1 MRIAS
6 TQQVVPPSVTQ
17 RPARA
22 TSHQLSLLLALTVA
36 CVGCNKDPTSRDP
49 VETRTYRMGF
59 SAIPPTTN
67 QATAVASLDMWS
79 RRADAAIMHI
89 DVQWAAMLAGN
100 SATTAARA
108 NALDLANYYRARNL
122 PIVLMLDVTNGL
134 ARNQEAPELVAAG
147 RSITEPAIQQLYRD
161 YVVAI
166 VDVVRPTHI
175 GLAAET
181 NLIRAAAPRAVY
193 EALVK
198 MTNAAASDLR
208 VRGVTTPLYVSVQVE
223 TAWGR
228 LAGSGAGPYVGIDDD
243 LRDFPFIGALGLS
256 SYPYLGGFA
265 TPEDIPTDYYS
276 RIPGT
281 RSLPLMVVEGG
292 WTSGSVGTL
301 QSSPQLQARYIHR
314 QSELLDAAKAVGVFQ
329 LTFTDLDIASIP
341 QPPGSILPL
350 FAALGMV
357 NTQLEPK
364 PALAVWDSI
373 YARRLR

>member
-1 MRIAS
+1 MTSRVLRAVAPS
-6 TQQVVPPSVTQ
+6 GTQW
-17 RPARA
+17 PARA
-22 TSHQLSLLLALTVA
+22 AGTRLLVALILVCAA
-36 CVGCNKDPTSRDP
+36 CDKDPTSGVP
-49 VETRTYRMGF
+49 VETRSYRMGF

-79 RRADAAIMHI
+79 RRADAAIMHV

-100 SATTAARA
+100 SAATAARA
-108 NALDLANYYRARNL
+108 NALDLANYYRAHNL

-161 YVVAI
+161 YVLAI

-193 EALVK
+193 DAVVK
-198 MTNAAASDLR
+198 MTNAAGSDLR
-208 VRGVTTPLYVSVQVE
+208 ARGGTTPLYVSVQVE

-228 LAGSGAGPYVGIDDD
+228 LAGSGAGSYVGIDDD
-243 LRDFPFIGALGLS
+243 LRDFPFISALGLS
-256 SYPYLGGFA
+256 SYPYLAGFA

-276 RIPGT
+276 RIPGA

-314 QSELLDAAKAVGVFQ
+314 QSELLGAAKAVAVFQ

-357 NTQLEPK
+357 DIQLKPK
-364 PALAVWDSI
+364 PALAVWDSL
-373 YARRLR
+373 YARRLQ

>member
-1 MRIAS
+1 M
-6 TQQVVPPSVTQ
+6 
-17 RPARA
+17 
-22 TSHQLSLLLALTVA
+22 
-36 CVGCNKDPTSRDP
+36 
-49 VETRTYRMGF
+49 
-59 SAIPPTTN
+59 
-67 QATAVASLDMWS
+67 
-79 RRADAAIMHI
+79 
-89 DVQWAAMLAGN
+89 
-100 SATTAARA
+100 
-108 NALDLANYYRARNL
+108 
-122 PIVLMLDVTNGL
+122 
-134 ARNQEAPELVAAG
+134 
-147 RSITEPAIQQLYRD
+147 
-161 YVVAI
+161 
-166 VDVVRPTHI
+166 
-175 GLAAET
+175 
-181 NLIRAAAPRAVY
+181 
-193 EALVK
+193 
-198 MTNAAASDLR
+198 
-208 VRGVTTPLYVSVQVE
+208 SVQVE

-228 LAGSGAGPYVGIDDD
+228 PAGSGAGPYVGIDDD
-243 LRDFPFIGALGLS
+243 LRDFPFISALGLS

-276 RIPGT
+276 RIPGA

-301 QSSPQLQARYIHR
+301 QSSPQLQARYVHR